1 MKVLRGIIDLAKGLT
16 KARSRLELGWE
27 CEEVLDLIAGKQF
40 RFCGAG
46 EKKKIPKECQE
57 AVGSVVA
64 NGQVSNTPFSSRPFS
79 DDTLICGPT
88 HGSKDC

>member
-1 MKVLRGIIDLAKGLT
+1 MDLAMGLT

-46 EKKKIPKECQE
+46 EKKKSRR
-57 AVGSVVA
+57 SVRKQWEVWE
-64 NGQVSNTPFSSRPFS
+64 QMSR
-79 DDTLICGPT
+79 
-88 HGSKDC
+88 